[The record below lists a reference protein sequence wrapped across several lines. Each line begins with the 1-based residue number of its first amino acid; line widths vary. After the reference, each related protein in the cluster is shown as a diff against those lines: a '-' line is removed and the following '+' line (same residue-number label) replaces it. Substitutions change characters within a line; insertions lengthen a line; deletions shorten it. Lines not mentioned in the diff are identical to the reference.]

1 MLKVRNLHKSFFEST
16 LGLDMFNLKSRKENN
31 VLKGVNFTVEKNEI
45 LGLSGRNGSGK
56 STLLKLISGLIEKDE
71 GKINFTDFNLKDVSL
86 ISSNERSF
94 YWRLTTHQNLF
105 FFGLLHGLTKKEI
118 GFRIKKFNEFLN
130 LKSLLDKPFMVLSSG
145 QKKIVML
152 ARTYIKS
159 PKLILCDE
167 LLNFL
172 DEESKKNVKTFITNY
187 IKNNDAGVIWVSHSD
202 EELNNFCNRHIK
214 LNNGVIQ
221 NQIYS

>member
-1 MLKVRNLHKSFFEST
+1 M
-16 LGLDMFNLKSRKENN
+16 
-31 VLKGVNFTVEKNEI
+31 
-45 LGLSGRNGSGK
+45 
-56 STLLKLISGLIEKDE
+56 
-71 GKINFTDFNLKDVSL
+71 

-94 YWRLTTHQNLF
+94 YWRLTTRQNLF
-105 FFGLLHGLTKKEI
+105 FFGSLHGLTKKEI
-118 GFRIKKFNEFLN
+118 ELKIKKFDEFLN
-130 LKSLLDKPFMVLSSG
+130 LKNLLDKPFMVLSSG

-152 ARTYIKS
+152 ARTFIKS

-214 LNNGVIQ
+214 LSNGEIK
-221 NQIYS
+221 N

>member
-1 MLKVRNLHKSFFEST
+1 MLKVKNLQKSFFEST
-16 LGLDMFNLKSRKENN
+16 FELGMFNLKDRKENN
-31 VLKGVNFTVEKNEI
+31 VLKGVNFIVEKNEI

-71 GKINFTDFNLKDVSL
+71 GEISFTDLNLRDVSL

-94 YWRLTTHQNLF
+94 YWRLTTQQNLF
-105 FFGLLHGLTKKEI
+105 FFGSLHGLTKKEI
-118 GFRIKKFNEFLN
+118 GLKIKKFDEFLN
-130 LKSLLDKPFMVLSSG
+130 LKSLLDKPFMNLSSG

-214 LNNGVIQ
+214 LSNGEIK
-221 NQIYS
+221 N

>member
-1 MLKVRNLHKSFFEST
+1 MLKVKNLQKSFFEST
-16 LGLDMFNLKSRKENN
+16 FELGMFNLKDRKENN
-31 VLKGVNFTVEKNEI
+31 VLKGVNFIVEKNEI
-45 LGLSGRNGSGK
+45 LGLSGKNGSGK

-71 GKINFTDFNLKDVSL
+71 GEISFTDLNLRDVSL

-94 YWRLTTHQNLF
+94 YWRLTTQQNLF
-105 FFGLLHGLTKKEI
+105 FFGSLHGLTKKEI
-118 GFRIKKFNEFLN
+118 GLKIKKFDEFLN
-130 LKSLLDKPFMVLSSG
+130 LKNLLDKPFMVLSSG

-152 ARTYIKS
+152 ARTFIKS

-214 LNNGVIQ
+214 LSNGEIR
-221 NQIYS
+221 N